1 MLPYAAKAAVLPVP
15 DFSKPLGISKCSI
28 VSRMLLAHAPAAS
41 GTATRKTLI
50 MLLAGLLFLLGETI
64 LFNIIES
71 EKEIRIRTEEKPGR
85 EVIEEGFVTL
95 SGMFSDKGS
104 SNLIKKIDPQLV
116 RNLSLSITQPESR
129 AHLSEKE

>member
-1 MLPYAAKAAVLPVP
+1 MLKISLP
-15 DFSKPLGISKCSI
+15 FLEHS
-28 VSRMLLAHAPAAS
+28 S
-41 GTATRKTLI
+41 GQIIKI
-50 MLLAGLLFLLGETI
+50 F
-64 LFNIIES
+64 IES

-95 SGMFSDKGS
+95 SGMFNDKGS